1 MLQYRSEKP
10 GNHLIAFTRIHLL
23 FTFLLFISAGSAA
36 ARQDN
41 TNLYS
46 GGMLFLQP
54 GYTFTRNAHQ
64 QIRDHSF
71 GLGGILRFYLP
82 HHLTAGIYGGTQK
95 TGYISA
101 NSVNSTMNLGY
112 GGPFIGYSRLA
123 GRFRYTLS
131 AFAGKGT
138 LRNLHIESQQG
149 NLLSESY
156 LYSHSV
162 WVFSPLLSLDY
173 ALTKR
178 LLVTFQGV
186 CITTKY
192 NSGMLFYNPTA
203 QLGILF
209 NR

>member
-1 MLQYRSEKP
+1 MFQTRSDKSQRP
-10 GNHLIAFTRIHLL
+10 FIAFTGALIL
-23 FTFLLFISAGSAA
+23 FTSLLLLSGGAA
-36 ARQDN
+36 LGQQDKA
-41 TNLYS
+41 NLYS

-54 GYTFTRNAHQ
+54 GYTFTTNIHQ
-64 QIRDHSF
+64 EIRDHSF

-95 TGYISA
+95 TGYVSA

-112 GGPFIGYSRLA
+112 GGPFIGYSRLS

-149 NLLSESY
+149 NSLSESY
-156 LYSHSV
+156 LYSHGV

-178 LLVTFQGV
+178 LLFTFQGV
-186 CITTKY
+186 CLTTKY
-192 NSGMLFYNPTA
+192 NTGMLFYNPTA